1 MSTPAAHPPQMH
13 TPAGDRI
20 VVLDVLRAFAILMM
34 LQGHFI
40 DTMLDDRYRDLA
52 NPIYAAWSF
61 MRGITAPVFFFVS
74 GAVFVFLVLRE
85 SRPWRQSE
93 RIRKGLRRAFLLLLL
108 GYVLKWNFLMLL
120 WTLEFYPSYFTV
132 DVFQILG
139 LTLLVAIVA
148 IGFCQRTGLPLPL
161 AFLALALAAFV
172 FAPEIKAREWSAL
185 PVFLQNYLVKS
196 HGSTFTLL
204 PWIGYALFGGVAGW
218 WMRAR
223 PQILNSAW
231 TPVILLATGL
241 AAQFLIDDVLRG
253 LYQITGLQVVSNYLF
268 RALGFVLIVLSIFI
282 WIVRHAG
289 PMPPL
294 LLKIGRETLVIY
306 SVHYVVLYGT
316 WFGIGIHDLGR
327 GTWPPWAAAMGAL
340 MFLACFVYLV
350 YRIEDVRRWWGRA
363 RRHAVQAILR
373 IWPRRTS

>member
-13 TPAGDRI
+13 NPAGDRI

-108 GYVLKWNFLMLL
+108 GYVLKWNFPTLL

-172 FAPEIKAREWSAL
+172 FAPEIKTHDWSAL

-268 RALGFVLIVLSIFI
+268 RALGFVLIVLSVFI

-316 WFGIGIHDLGR
+316 WLGIGIHDLGR

-363 RRHAVQAILR
+363 RRHAVQALLR
-373 IWPRRTS
+373 IWPRRES

>member
-108 GYVLKWNFLMLL
+108 GYVLKWNFLTLL

-139 LTLLVAIVA
+139 LTLLVAIAV

-172 FAPEIKAREWSAL
+172 FAPEIKTREWSAL

-268 RALGFVLIVLSIFI
+268 RALGFVLIVLSVFI

-316 WFGIGIHDLGR
+316 WLGIGIHDLGR

-363 RRHAVQAILR
+363 RRHAVQALLR
-373 IWPRRTS
+373 IWPRRES

>member
-108 GYVLKWNFLMLL
+108 GYVLKWNFLTLL

-172 FAPEIKAREWSAL
+172 FAPEIKTHDWSAL

-268 RALGFVLIVLSIFI
+268 RALGFVLIVLSVFI